1 MTFPESWVDR
11 VIREAAERGEFD
23 NLPGMGKPIEDLDQP
38 YDENWWVKRWIER
51 EKLSPQDLAKLND
64 RRDRR

>member
-1 MTFPESWVDR
+1 MTLPESWVDR
-11 VIREAAERGEFD
+11 LIREAAERGEFD
-23 NLPGMGKPIEDLDQP
+23 DLEGSGKPIEMLKDP

-51 EKLSPQDLAKLND
+51 EKLSPQALARLND